1 MRNAGLGSW
10 PERRLRISPQRP
22 AIWFEG
28 TTTTHG
34 EFAHRVRRAAAAL
47 EGLGVRRGD
56 RVAWFGANHP
66 TALELLYA
74 CGQLGAIWVPVNA
87 RLTAPEARYV
97 LEHSGASLV
106 VHGREHGTTADT
118 LRAELPAVRHWVAAE
133 TPLAGGAD
141 SLDWGQLLAD
151 AEPVLRDEPV
161 TDDDPCL
168 IMYTSGT
175 TGRPKGAVL
184 THGNMTW
191 SCINQAFG
199 LDFTP
204 DERTLGLAPLF
215 HIGGLNGTVN
225 PTLLRGGSVVL
236 VRGFDPPATLAVIS
250 EQRVTSF
257 FAVPTMLDALSRQP
271 DFDTIDLSA
280 LRTIGAAG
288 APLPLPLLRT
298 WLDRGITVQQAYGMT
313 ESAPAGTMLDS
324 ADAVAKVGSAGKSQF
339 FVDVRVVR
347 PDGTECG
354 PGEIGEVV
362 LSGPNIMAGYWN
374 APEETAAAIVDG
386 WYHSG
391 DAGSTDEDGYLYIR
405 DRYKD
410 MIISGGEN
418 VYPAE
423 IESALLEFDDVQ
435 EVAVI
440 GVPDPTWGE
449 VGLAVVVP
457 APGTALDGEELRT
470 RLRTRLAGFKV
481 PKHVELADELP
492 KTATGKIRK
501 PDLRDRYVTTEETP
515 SMSTTTTV
523 AELPSLK
530 GQELGTSS
538 WVDVTQERVNQ
549 FAEATGDHQW
559 IHVDVERANAE
570 SPFGGP
576 IAHGYL
582 TLSLIIPMYSEVLT
596 VTDAKMGVNYGL
608 NKVRFPAPVP
618 VGAKVRLTATL
629 KDVEEVA
636 GGLQVTIAGVIEAE
650 GADKPVCIAEPV
662 FRVYG

>member
-1 MRNAGLGSW
+1 
-10 PERRLRISPQRP
+10 
-22 AIWFEG
+22 
-28 TTTTHG
+28 
-34 EFAHRVRRAAAAL
+34 
-47 EGLGVRRGD
+47 
-56 RVAWFGANHP
+56 
-66 TALELLYA
+66 
-74 CGQLGAIWVPVNA
+74 
-87 RLTAPEARYV
+87 V
-97 LEHSGASLV
+97 L
-106 VHGREHGTTADT
+106 HGREHGTTADT
-118 LRAELPAVRHWVAAE
+118 LRAELPGVRHWIAAE

-141 SLDWGQLLAD
+141 SLDWQRLLDD
-151 AEPVLRDEPV
+151 AEPVLLDEPV
-161 TDDDPCL
+161 THDDPCL

-191 SCINQAFG
+191 SCLNQVLG

-204 DERTLGLAPLF
+204 EERTLGLAPLF

-225 PTLLRGGSVVL
+225 PTLLRGGCVVL

-250 EQRVTSF
+250 EQRVSSF

-271 DFDTIDLSA
+271 DFGTIDLSA

-288 APLPLPLLRT
+288 APLPLPLLHT

-324 ADAVAKVGSAGKSQF
+324 VDAVAKVGSAGKSQF

-354 PGEIGEVV
+354 PNEIGEVV

-457 APGTALDGEELRT
+457 VPGTTIDGEELRA
-470 RLRTRLAGFKV
+470 RLRARLAGFKV
-481 PKHVELADELP
+481 PKYVELADELP

-515 SMSTTTTV
+515 
-523 AELPSLK
+523 A
-530 GQELGTSS
+530 
-538 WVDVTQERVNQ
+538 
-549 FAEATGDHQW
+549 
-559 IHVDVERANAE
+559 
-570 SPFGGP
+570 
-576 IAHGYL
+576 
-582 TLSLIIPMYSEVLT
+582 
-596 VTDAKMGVNYGL
+596 
-608 NKVRFPAPVP
+608 
-618 VGAKVRLTATL
+618 
-629 KDVEEVA
+629 
-636 GGLQVTIAGVIEAE
+636 
-650 GADKPVCIAEPV
+650 
-662 FRVYG
+662 

>member
-10 PERRLRISPQRP
+10 TERRLRISPQRP

-34 EFAHRVRRAAAAL
+34 EFASRVRRAATAL
-47 EGLGVRRGD
+47 DALGVRRGD

-66 TALELLYA
+66 AAMETLYA

-87 RLTAPEARYV
+87 RLTPPEAGYV

-106 VHGREHGTTADT
+106 VHGREHGTTADV
-118 LRAELPAVRHWVAAE
+118 LRPELPAVRQWIAAE
-133 TPLAGGAD
+133 PPLDGGAD
-141 SLDWGQLLAD
+141 SLDWQQLLGD
-151 AEPVLRDEPV
+151 AEPVLRDEAV
-161 TDDDPCL
+161 TLDDPCL

-191 SCINQAFG
+191 SCINQALG

-236 VRGFDPPATLAVIS
+236 VRGFDPPATLAVIA

-271 DFDTIDLSA
+271 DFDTLDLSA

-288 APLPLPLLRT
+288 APLPLPLLHT
-298 WLDRGITVQQAYGMT
+298 WLNRGITVQQAYGMT

-347 PDGTECG
+347 PDGTECD
-354 PGEIGEVV
+354 PDEVGEVV

-374 APEETAAAIVDG
+374 EPEATAAAIVDG

-391 DAGSTDEDGYLYIR
+391 DAGSTDADGYLYIR

-423 IESALLEFDDVQ
+423 VESALLEFDDVQ

-440 GVPDPTWGE
+440 GVPHPTWGE

-457 APGTALDGEELRT
+457 SPGTAVDPEELRT

-481 PKHVELADELP
+481 PKYVELTDQLP

-501 PDLRDRYVTTEETP
+501 PDLRDRYVTT
-515 SMSTTTTV
+515 
-523 AELPSLK
+523 
-530 GQELGTSS
+530 
-538 WVDVTQERVNQ
+538 
-549 FAEATGDHQW
+549 
-559 IHVDVERANAE
+559 
-570 SPFGGP
+570 
-576 IAHGYL
+576 
-582 TLSLIIPMYSEVLT
+582 
-596 VTDAKMGVNYGL
+596 
-608 NKVRFPAPVP
+608 
-618 VGAKVRLTATL
+618 
-629 KDVEEVA
+629 
-636 GGLQVTIAGVIEAE
+636 
-650 GADKPVCIAEPV
+650 
-662 FRVYG
+662 